1 MQVTTHCFFTVT
13 DSMQLLL
20 TLHCYSMPTLY
31 SDVELSTRDNTVE
44 QIDSR
49 AESFME
55 ESIRPKVRQ
64 IVIFPVARMTKNA

>member
-1 MQVTTHCFFTVT
+1 
-13 DSMQLLL
+13 
-20 TLHCYSMPTLY
+20 MPTLY

-64 IVIFPVARMTKNA
+64 IVIFSCSENDKKCLKTSKQF